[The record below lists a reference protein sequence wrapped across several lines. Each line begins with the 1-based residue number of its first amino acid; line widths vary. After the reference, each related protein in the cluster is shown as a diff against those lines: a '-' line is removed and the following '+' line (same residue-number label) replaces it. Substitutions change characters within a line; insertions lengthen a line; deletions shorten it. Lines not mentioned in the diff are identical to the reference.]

1 LRSYLSIVEFYY
13 SSARYVTHR
22 LITYPALAKPLDF
35 SHNTLDPARLPLF
48 EVLLLQ
54 LNSYLSCLTTPLS
67 TFFGLTA
74 HSTSSTMSTFN
85 PNAYGCPQR
94 YTKKPL
100 GGVGTSV
107 APVKPENK
115 DLKPDIKNVKP
126 EKKDLKS
133 GDHVSKLFAQA
144 SARAVVTSVK
154 PETKDPKSEKKDL
167 KSGEQVS
174 KLFALASARIGDGRD
189 ARNSVDGQLKTA
201 KVEVSTPIQ

>member
-1 LRSYLSIVEFYY
+1 
-13 SSARYVTHR
+13 
-22 LITYPALAKPLDF
+22 
-35 SHNTLDPARLPLF
+35 
-48 EVLLLQ
+48 
-54 LNSYLSCLTTPLS
+54 
-67 TFFGLTA
+67 
-74 HSTSSTMSTFN
+74 MSTFN

-100 GGVGTSV
+100 GGVGTSI

-154 PETKDPKSEKKDL
+154 PETKDLKSETKDPKSEKKDL

-201 KVEVSTPIQ
+201 KVEVSTSIQ